1 MTPKEKA
8 KELLEKFEDIKTL
21 HFWAEY
27 ENNNILLINQAKIC
41 ALIAVDEII
50 KERYFHNKHYK
61 QNSKLKYH
69 IEIELAERLEAT
81 RNYWNEVKQEIE
93 LL

>member
-8 KELLEKFEDIKTL
+8 KELVDKYDFDHNEFDYSK
-21 HFWAEY
+21 EY
-27 ENNNILLINQAKIC
+27 
-41 ALIAVDEII
+41 ALIAVEEII
-50 KERYFHNKHYK
+50 KERYFHNEHYK

-81 RNYWNEVKQEIE
+81 RNYWNEVKHEIE
-93 LL
+93 KL

>member
-8 KELLEKFEDIKTL
+8 KELTDKYFNVGDQEFDYSKEF
-21 HFWAEY
+21 
-27 ENNNILLINQAKIC
+27 

-50 KERYFHNKHYK
+50 KERYFHNEHFK

-81 RNYWNEVKQEIE
+81 RNYWLEVKHEIE
-93 LL
+93 KL

>member
-1 MTPKEKA
+1 MIPKEKA
-8 KELLEKFEDIKTL
+8 KELTDKYFNVGDQEFDYSKEF
-21 HFWAEY
+21 
-27 ENNNILLINQAKIC
+27 

-50 KERYFHNKHYK
+50 KERYFHNEHYK

-81 RNYWNEVKQEIE
+81 RNYWNEVKHEIE
-93 LL
+93 QL

>member
-8 KELLEKFEDIKTL
+8 KELTDKYFYFGDQEFDYSKEF
-21 HFWAEY
+21 
-27 ENNNILLINQAKIC
+27 
-41 ALIAVDEII
+41 ALFAVDEII
-50 KERYFHNKHYK
+50 KERYFHNEHFK

-81 RNYWNEVKQEIE
+81 RNYWNEVKHEIQK
-93 LL
+93 L

>member
-41 ALIAVDEII
+41 ALIAVDEI
-50 KERYFHNKHYK
+50 
-61 QNSKLKYH
+61 LKTIGDKIFSEY
-69 IEIELAERLEAT
+69 E
-81 RNYWNEVKQEIE
+81 YWQEVKQEIE

>member
-8 KELLEKFEDIKTL
+8 KELVDKYYNFGDQEFDYSKEF
-21 HFWAEY
+21 
-27 ENNNILLINQAKIC
+27 
-41 ALIAVDEII
+41 ALIAVEEII
-50 KERYFHNKHYK
+50 KERYFNNEHYK

-81 RNYWNEVKQEIE
+81 RNYWNEVKHEIE
-93 LL
+93 KL